1 MPVDSD
7 NYIDEIMELA
17 IGPPSRMAAG
27 LALQHP
33 LVVTFTSANK
43 EKGEDEEA
51 LRLHDLT
58 GIWAFVSLTTPDM
71 EQHLAP
77 PRTDLLR
84 GQTADS
90 IHPIQPI
97 QQEQEG
103 DPLALAYAT
112 FAGLIITE
120 PGEYRLRINLID
132 MNALGESLG
141 NTRPSAD
148 LCSPLLEDQ
157 GGGAGKVLRVLHSPV
172 VDVVEDDQHVFD
184 GEWRYSWR
192 RNSRLIAPM

>member
-1 MPVDSD
+1 
-7 NYIDEIMELA
+7 MELA
-17 IGPPSRMAAG
+17 IGPPSRMGAG
-27 LALQHP
+27 LALQHS
-33 LVVTFTSANK
+33 LVVTFTLANK
-43 EKGEDEEA
+43 EKEEDEEA

-58 GIWAFVSLTTPDM
+58 GVWAFVSLTTPDM
-71 EQHLAP
+71 EQNLAP

-90 IHPIQPI
+90 IHPIL
-97 QQEQEG
+97 QEQEG
-103 DPLALAYAT
+103 DHLPLAYAT

-157 GGGAGKVLRVLHSPV
+157 VRGAGKVLRVLHSPV
-172 VDVVEDDQHVFD
+172 VDVVEEDQHVFD
-184 GEWRYSWR
+184 GEWRCSWR
-192 RNSRLIAPM
+192 RNSRLIAHM